1 MIKVERQR
9 NIIDRDGIRA
19 GLGYCQGQVL
29 SEEKYKRR
37 SSHGQVQGQ
46 DLSQKMKGQGQSN
59 K

>member
-19 GLGYCQGQVL
+19 GLGYCQGQIL
-29 SEEKYKRR
+29 SEEKYKR
-37 SSHGQVQGQ
+37 SSQGQVQGQ
-46 DLSQKMKGQGQSN
+46 SKKMKGQGQSD